1 MLADRLHRKSTSKR
15 KKIQINTWYRILG
28 TEIMNYE
35 RFTEKLRKYQRKTN
49 YTQQNENNQD
59 SLSINFHITSIYQ
72 YE

>member
-1 MLADRLHRKSTSKR
+1 MKGS
-15 KKIQINTWYRILG
+15 
-28 TEIMNYE
+28 
-35 RFTEKLRKYQRKTN
+35 TEKLRKYQRKTN